1 MHFKRT
7 ECLTMMVRI
16 DMSISMN
23 KLSPAQRAKVLQL
36 LCEGMSIRAIC
47 RCLNV
52 GKNTV
57 ARLIR
62 TAGEAC
68 IAYQDEHLQDLK
80 CRRIEVDELWSF
92 THCKQANVATAK
104 SATEDSGDT
113 WTWVALCAE
122 SKLIP
127 AWYVGDRDS
136 EAAMFFMDN
145 LAKRL
150 AHRIQLTSD
159 GHRPY
164 LEAVEGAFGADV
176 DYAMLVKVY
185 GQAPEG
191 QRRYSPPECLGSQKH
206 IVEGKPDKSKIST
219 SYVER
224 NNGIIR
230 QHCKRYARLTLA
242 FSKKIEMHTYAFAL
256 HTMYHNFVKIHSA
269 HKLTP
274 AMAAGVTGKLWEMG
288 DLVAMIEE

>member
-1 MHFKRT
+1 
-7 ECLTMMVRI
+7 
-16 DMSISMN
+16 MN

-47 RCLNV
+47 RVLNV

-57 ARLIR
+57 ARLLV
-62 TAGEAC
+62 TAGAAC
-68 IAYQDEHLQDLK
+68 MAYQDEHLQNLS

-92 THCKQANVATAK
+92 VGCKEKNVPADKKGLGEA
-104 SATEDSGDT
+104 GDA

-127 AWYVGDRDS
+127 AWYIGDRDS
-136 EAAMFFMDN
+136 EAALFFMDN

-150 AHRIQLTSD
+150 AHRVQLTSD
-159 GHRPY
+159 GHRAY
-164 LEAVEGAFGADV
+164 LDGVEGAFGSDI
-176 DYAMLVKVY
+176 DYAMLVKIY
-185 GQAPEG
+185 GPASEG
-191 QRRYSPPECLGSQKH
+191 QRRYSPAECLGAKKTA
-206 IVEGKPDKSKIST
+206 IEGKPDPKFIST

-230 QHCKRYARLTLA
+230 QHIKRYARLTQA
-242 FSKKIEMHTYAFAL
+242 FSKKMENHIAAFAL
-256 HTMYHNFVKIHSA
+256 HTMFHNFVKIHGA
-269 HKLTP
+269 HKMSP

-288 DLVAMIEE
+288 DLVAMIEEWEAANA